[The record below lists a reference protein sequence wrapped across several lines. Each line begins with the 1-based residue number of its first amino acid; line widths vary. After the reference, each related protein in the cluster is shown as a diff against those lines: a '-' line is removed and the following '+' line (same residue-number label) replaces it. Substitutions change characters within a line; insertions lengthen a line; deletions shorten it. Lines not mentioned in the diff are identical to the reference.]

1 MVSST
6 ADVRLETLGQSLVDL
21 VTQFCLAVPRGR
33 RRAGDLKE
41 VEFLTL
47 SILQQHDTLIV
58 GEIQRHLGILPA
70 QMSRIIRSLE
80 SRDPPLIH
88 CQINT
93 HDKRKIDVSLTPDGV
108 DALHRYQANRT
119 RNIAGVLEQL
129 PEEDLGEM
137 HRLIQKVQDLIRR

>member
-6 ADVRLETLGQSLVDL
+6 ADARLETLGQSLVDL

-58 GEIQRHLGILPA
+58 GEIQRHLGVLPA

-88 CQINT
+88 CQINS
-93 HDKRKIDVSLTPDGV
+93 HDKRKINVSLTPAGL

-119 RNIAGVLEQL
+119 RNIAGLLEQL